1 MTKPMKKTEAE
12 LLFKALS
19 SSDDVGYAFVSC
31 WRTACKWLPSELT
44 NSDTHNLIRCEE
56 LSTSLEQDKTNF
68 VGVLKSLLS
77 LPLDDPN
84 HRGVILDA
92 MKVLDNFFLRIH
104 PRSLVL
110 SPAIRGKVHLPA
122 WLIQF
127 RQDRLSKGKYWSDET
142 SYLVPR
148 GPLCR
153 KNRGEFDSSGES
165 LLDRFSALSVVPR
178 VVKINDTPFQI
189 ELKVISPGVDSGV
202 SVVSEAGQEK
212 FAAIPVGKDKEHI
225 IFEERYA
232 YGSNRAR
239 YSASPNYD
247 VVEAVIEVLQH
258 CQGIDIAVASEFLVH
273 EEHADE
279 ICSRLHEVDA
289 APNIFVAGSGNTINQ
304 HEGQSWNESRVVNS
318 LGIELWRQRKLWP
331 SGIGKLAAT
340 TYGMTDPGSAVVK
353 EDNTSGSMLVVVDLD
368 GVGRCVVLICQDLQ
382 AMPMAEDIVTHYQ
395 PDWVFTPILD
405 TGVSVG
411 RWGHQRAFALSNRS
425 QAKFAIVSSL
435 SLSKF
440 WPEKNDDHC
449 AMLVGPLEPLDK
461 HTPKRTYALLKCD
474 NEYDPGWSIIQWGSK
489 DPRWCAS
496 NLR

>member
-1 MTKPMKKTEAE
+1 MNERSQMTEAD
-12 LLFKALS
+12 LLFEALS
-19 SSDDVGYAFVSC
+19 SSDDVGSAFVSC
-31 WRTACKWLPSELT
+31 WRAACKWLPSDLT
-44 NSDTHNLIRCEE
+44 NSDTHNVDRCAE
-56 LSTSLEQDKTNF
+56 LSASLELDKTSF
-68 VGVLKSLLS
+68 VEVLKSLLS
-77 LPLDDPN
+77 QPLDDPC
-84 HRGVILDA
+84 HRGVVLDA
-92 MKVLDNFFLRIH
+92 MKVLDSFFLRIH
-104 PRSLVL
+104 PRSIIL
-110 SPAIRGKVHLPA
+110 SPAISGAVYLPA

-127 RQDRLSKGKYWSDET
+127 RQDRLAKGKYWFDDK

-165 LLDRFSALSVVPR
+165 LLDRFSALSVVPCSA
-178 VVKINDTPFQI
+178 KINDTPFRI
-189 ELKVISPGVDSGV
+189 ELKVVSPGVDSGV
-202 SVVSEAGQEK
+202 SVISEAGSEK
-212 FAAIPVGKDKEHI
+212 FAAIPVGEDKEHI
-225 IFEERYA
+225 TFEERFA

-239 YSASPNYD
+239 YSASPSYD
-247 VVEAVIEVLQH
+247 VVEAVIGVLHQ
-258 CQGIDIAVASEFLVH
+258 CKGIDIAVASEFLVH
-273 EEHADE
+273 EEHANE
-279 ICSRLHEVDA
+279 ICSRLYEVDT
-289 APNIFVAGSGNTINQ
+289 APNIFVAGSGNTVNQ
-304 HEGQSWNESRVVNS
+304 HQGQSWNESRVVNS

-331 SGIGKLAAT
+331 SGISSLAAT
-340 TYGMTDPGSAVVK
+340 TYGMTDPGSAAVK
-353 EDNTSGSMLVVVDLD
+353 EDNTSGSILVVVDLD

-435 SLSKF
+435 SLSKY
-440 WPEKNDDHC
+440 WPGPSEGHC
-449 AMLVGPLEPLDK
+449 AMLVGPLEPVDK

-474 NEYDPGWSIIQWGSK
+474 SDSTPGWSVIQWGSK